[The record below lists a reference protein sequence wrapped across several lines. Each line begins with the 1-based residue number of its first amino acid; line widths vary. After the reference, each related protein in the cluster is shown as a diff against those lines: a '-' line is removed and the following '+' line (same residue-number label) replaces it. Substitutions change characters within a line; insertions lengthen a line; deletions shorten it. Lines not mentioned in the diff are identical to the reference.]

1 MIKKIIIAEVTHN
14 KKGYLFREISLSSD
28 KIKSSLIIPDEY
40 VEQDME
46 NNICCVYTIFE
57 NMVKANVYSSVKSIE
72 RAIKNEVL
80 KAELHIFYINDINKA
95 ALNPYVAEDLAVS
108 LHDLD
113 VYCSGIQYTYSMK
126 DKSITRYELYGDLL
140 LGNVK
145 ERQLSELIKLEELR
159 YGKEI
164 KVE

>member
-1 MIKKIIIAEVTHN
+1 MIKKIIIAEVAHN

-28 KIKSSLIIPDEY
+28 KIKSSLIISDKY

-46 NNICCVYTIFE
+46 NNICCIYSVFK
-57 NMVKANVYSSVKSIE
+57 NMVKANIYSSVKSIE

-80 KAELHIFYINDINKA
+80 NAELHIFYINDINKA
-95 ALNPYVAEDLAVS
+95 ALNPYIAEDLTVS

-140 LGNVK
+140 LGNTK
-145 ERQLSELIKLEELR
+145 ERQLSELIEWEELQ